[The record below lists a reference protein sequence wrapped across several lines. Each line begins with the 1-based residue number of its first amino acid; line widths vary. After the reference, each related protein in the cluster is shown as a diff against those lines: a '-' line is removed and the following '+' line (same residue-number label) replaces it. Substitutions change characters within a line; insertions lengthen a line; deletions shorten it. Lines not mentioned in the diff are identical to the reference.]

1 MFISLSAMLNDLFPY
16 IWPKSRN
23 DIKSRIIIAL
33 IILILAKVL
42 TVLVP
47 YTYKW
52 ATDAIVGDN
61 TAPNILPIVFLTPV
75 MLIIAFGVGRILMV
89 AFNQL
94 RDALFVKVGQTAV
107 RNLGKKSFHHLHS
120 LSLSF
125 HLNRRTGALNR
136 ITDRGVK
143 GIESIIR
150 LLILNTFPT
159 VIEFVFVGFILLY
172 EFDWRFLIV
181 VFLTVITYTFFT
193 VYYSSLRN
201 IYRTQMNSS
210 DEDANTKSLDA
221 LINYE
226 TVKHFN
232 NEQIEEERFD
242 EAMSGYEKASSKVL
256 TSLAFLNFGQ
266 TAIFT
271 IGLTICMLMSGI
283 EVSKG
288 NQTIGDFVLVNA
300 LLMQLSIPL
309 NFFGFIYRE
318 ISQGMI
324 DLRSLFSV
332 LKIEPEIKDK
342 KNAID
347 MSFDKTDIEFK
358 NVSFSYDN
366 KRNVLSKINFKIPS
380 GSSLA
385 IVGPTGAGKSTISRL
400 LFRFYDVSS
409 GSILVN
415 GKDVR
420 DITQVS
426 LRKNIGVVPQDTVL
440 FNDTIYYN
448 LSYGKI
454 NADEKEIWEVARRAK
469 LSELIKTLPDGMS
482 TVVGERGLKLSGGE
496 KQRVAIAR
504 TLLKNP
510 PILILDEATSS
521 LDTLTEKE
529 IKVSLNNLAKKRTSI
544 IIAHR
549 LSTIV
554 DADKILVFEKGK
566 IIEQGTHIQLLK
578 KKGLYADMWNTQ
590 QTIEKA
596 EETLQNIKPEYKKL
610 LRK

>member
-1 MFISLSAMLNDLFPY
+1 MLNDLFPY
-16 IWPKSRN
+16 IWPKGRN

-33 IILILAKVL
+33 IILILAKIL

-61 TAPNILPIVFLTPV
+61 TAPNIIPIVLLTPV

-107 RNLGKKSFHHLHS
+107 RSLGKKSFHHLHS

-125 HLNRRTGALNR
+125 HLNRRTGALSR

-193 VYYSSLRN
+193 VYYSSLRK
-201 IYRTQMNSS
+201 IYRKQMNSS

-342 KNAID
+342 KNAIE
-347 MSFDKTDIEFK
+347 MSFEKTDIEFK

-366 KRNVLSKINFKIPS
+366 KRNVLNKINFKIPS

-385 IVGPTGAGKSTISRL
+385 IVGPTGSGKSTISRL

>member
-1 MFISLSAMLNDLFPY
+1 MLNDLFPY
-16 IWPKSRN
+16 IWPKGRN

-33 IILILAKVL
+33 IILILAKIL

-61 TAPNILPIVFLTPV
+61 TAPNIIPIVLLTPV

-107 RNLGKKSFHHLHS
+107 RSLGKKSFHHLHS

-193 VYYSSLRN
+193 VYYSSLRK
-201 IYRTQMNSS
+201 IYRKQMNSS

-342 KNAID
+342 KNAIE
-347 MSFDKTDIEFK
+347 MSFEKTDIEFK

-366 KRNVLSKINFKIPS
+366 KRNVLNKINFKIPS

-385 IVGPTGAGKSTISRL
+385 IVGPTGSGKSTISRL

>member
-1 MFISLSAMLNDLFPY
+1 
-16 IWPKSRN
+16 
-23 DIKSRIIIAL
+23 
-33 IILILAKVL
+33 
-42 TVLVP
+42 
-47 YTYKW
+47 
-52 ATDAIVGDN
+52 
-61 TAPNILPIVFLTPV
+61 

-107 RNLGKKSFHHLHS
+107 RSLGKKSFHHLHS

-193 VYYSSLRN
+193 VYYSSLRK
-201 IYRTQMNSS
+201 IYRKQMNSS

-342 KNAID
+342 KNAIE
-347 MSFDKTDIEFK
+347 MSFEKTDIEFK

-366 KRNVLSKINFKIPS
+366 KRNVLNKINFKIPS

>member
-1 MFISLSAMLNDLFPY
+1 MLNDLFPY
-16 IWPKSRN
+16 IWPKGRN

-33 IILILAKVL
+33 IILILAKIL

-61 TAPNILPIVFLTPV
+61 TAPNIIPIVLLTPV

-107 RNLGKKSFHHLHS
+107 RSLGKKSFHHLHS

-159 VIEFVFVGFILLY
+159 LIEFVFVGFILLY

-181 VFLTVITYTFFT
+181 VFLTVISYTFFT
-193 VYYSSLRN
+193 VYYSSLRK

-342 KNAID
+342 KNATD

-366 KRNVLSKINFKIPS
+366 KRNVLNKINFKIPS

-385 IVGPTGAGKSTISRL
+385 IVGPTGSGKSTISRL

-454 NADEKEIWEVARRAK
+454 NADEKEIWEVSRRAK

>member
-1 MFISLSAMLNDLFPY
+1 MLNDLFPY
-16 IWPKSRN
+16 IWPKDRN

-33 IILILAKVL
+33 IILILAKIL

-61 TAPNILPIVFLTPV
+61 TAPNIIPIVLLTPV
-75 MLIIAFGVGRILMV
+75 MLIIAFGIGRILMV

-107 RNLGKKSFHHLHS
+107 RSLGKKSFHHLHS

-125 HLNRRTGALNR
+125 HLNRRTGALSR

-159 VIEFVFVGFILLY
+159 LIEFIFVGFILLY

-181 VFLTVITYTFFT
+181 VFLTVISYTFFT
-193 VYYSSLRN
+193 VYYSSLRK
-201 IYRTQMNSS
+201 IYRTQMNAS

-342 KNAID
+342 KNAIE
-347 MSFDKTDIEFK
+347 MSFEKTDIEFK

-366 KRNVLSKINFKIPS
+366 KRNVLNKINFKIPS

-420 DITQVS
+420 DITQVC

-454 NADEKEIWEVARRAK
+454 NADEKEIWEVAKRSK
-469 LSELIKTLPDGMS
+469 LSELITTLPDGMS

-566 IIEQGTHIQLLK
+566 ILEQGTHIQLLK

>member
-1 MFISLSAMLNDLFPY
+1 MLNDLFPY
-16 IWPKSRN
+16 IWPKGRN

-61 TAPNILPIVFLTPV
+61 TAPHIIPIVFLTPV

-136 ITDRGVK
+136 ATDRGVK

-181 VFLTVITYTFFT
+181 VFLTVISYTVFT
-193 VYYSSLRN
+193 VYCSSLRN

-210 DEDANTKSLDA
+210 DEDANTKSLDS

-342 KNAID
+342 KNAIE
-347 MSFDKTDIEFK
+347 MSFEKTDIEFK

-366 KRNVLSKINFKIPS
+366 KRNVLNKINFKIPS

-454 NADEKEIWEVARRAK
+454 NADEKEIWEVSRRAK

>member
-1 MFISLSAMLNDLFPY
+1 MLNDLFPY
-16 IWPKSRN
+16 IWPKGRN

-33 IILILAKVL
+33 IILILAKIL

-61 TAPNILPIVFLTPV
+61 TAPNIIPIVLLTPV

-107 RNLGKKSFHHLHS
+107 RSLGKKSFHHLHS

-125 HLNRRTGALNR
+125 HLNRRTGALSR

-193 VYYSSLRN
+193 VYYSSLRK
-201 IYRTQMNSS
+201 IYRKQMNSS

-232 NEQIEEERFD
+232 NEQIEEDRFD

-342 KNAID
+342 KNAIE
-347 MSFDKTDIEFK
+347 MSFEKTDIEFK

-366 KRNVLSKINFKIPS
+366 KRNVLNKINFKIPS

-385 IVGPTGAGKSTISRL
+385 IVGPTGSGKSTISRL

>member
-1 MFISLSAMLNDLFPY
+1 MCI
-16 IWPKSRN
+16 
-23 DIKSRIIIAL
+23 
-33 IILILAKVL
+33 
-42 TVLVP
+42 
-47 YTYKW
+47 
-52 ATDAIVGDN
+52 
-61 TAPNILPIVFLTPV
+61 
-75 MLIIAFGVGRILMV
+75 
-89 AFNQL
+89 
-94 RDALFVKVGQTAV
+94 RD
-107 RNLGKKSFHHLHS
+107 S
-120 LSLSF
+120 
-125 HLNRRTGALNR
+125 
-136 ITDRGVK
+136 
-143 GIESIIR
+143 
-150 LLILNTFPT
+150 
-159 VIEFVFVGFILLY
+159 
-172 EFDWRFLIV
+172 
-181 VFLTVITYTFFT
+181 
-193 VYYSSLRN
+193 
-201 IYRTQMNSS
+201 
-210 DEDANTKSLDA
+210 
-221 LINYE
+221 
-226 TVKHFN
+226 
-232 NEQIEEERFD
+232 
-242 EAMSGYEKASSKVL
+242 
-256 TSLAFLNFGQ
+256 
-266 TAIFT
+266 
-271 IGLTICMLMSGI
+271 
-283 EVSKG
+283 
-288 NQTIGDFVLVNA
+288 
-300 LLMQLSIPL
+300 
-309 NFFGFIYRE
+309 
-318 ISQGMI
+318 
-324 DLRSLFSV
+324 
-332 LKIEPEIKDK
+332 
-342 KNAID
+342 
-347 MSFDKTDIEFK
+347 
-358 NVSFSYDN
+358 
-366 KRNVLSKINFKIPS
+366 FKIAS

-454 NADEKEIWEVARRAK
+454 NSDEKEIWEVVRRAK

>member
-1 MFISLSAMLNDLFPY
+1 MLNDLFPY
-16 IWPKSRN
+16 IWPKGRN

-33 IILILAKVL
+33 TLLILAKVL

-61 TAPNILPIVFLTPV
+61 TAPHIIPIVFLTPV

-193 VYYSSLRN
+193 VYYSSLRK
-201 IYRTQMNSS
+201 IYRKQMNSS

-342 KNAID
+342 KNAIE

-366 KRNVLSKINFKIPS
+366 KRNVLNKINFKIPS

-554 DADKILVFEKGK
+554 DADKILVFEKGN

>member
-1 MFISLSAMLNDLFPY
+1 MLNDLFPY
-16 IWPKSRN
+16 IWPKGRN

-33 IILILAKVL
+33 IILILAKIL

-61 TAPNILPIVFLTPV
+61 TAPNIIPIVLLTPV

-159 VIEFVFVGFILLY
+159 LIEFVFVGFVLLY

-181 VFLTVITYTFFT
+181 VLLTVISYTFFT
-193 VYYSSLRN
+193 VYYSSLRK

-342 KNAID
+342 KNAIE

-366 KRNVLSKINFKIPS
+366 KRNVLKKINFKIPS

>member
-1 MFISLSAMLNDLFPY
+1 MLNDLFPY

-33 IILILAKVL
+33 IILILAKIL

-61 TAPNILPIVFLTPV
+61 TAPNIIPIVLLTPV

-107 RNLGKKSFHHLHS
+107 RSLGKKSFHHLHS

-125 HLNRRTGALNR
+125 HLNRRTGALSR

-193 VYYSSLRN
+193 VYYSSLRK
-201 IYRTQMNSS
+201 IYRKQMNSS

-342 KNAID
+342 KNAIE
-347 MSFDKTDIEFK
+347 MSFEKTDIEFK

-366 KRNVLSKINFKIPS
+366 KRNVLNKINFKIPS

>member
-1 MFISLSAMLNDLFPY
+1 MLNDLLPY

-33 IILILAKVL
+33 IILILAKIL

-61 TAPNILPIVFLTPV
+61 TAPNIIPIVFLTPV

-159 VIEFVFVGFILLY
+159 LIEFVFVGFILLY

-181 VFLTVITYTFFT
+181 VFLTVISYTFFT
-193 VYYSSLRN
+193 VYYSSLRK
-201 IYRTQMNSS
+201 IYRIQMNSS

-366 KRNVLSKINFKIPS
+366 KRNVLNKINFKIPS

-400 LFRFYDVSS
+400 LFRFYDVSN

-521 LDTLTEKE
+521 LDILTEKE

>member
-1 MFISLSAMLNDLFPY
+1 MLNDLFPY
-16 IWPKSRN
+16 IWPKGRN

-33 IILILAKVL
+33 IILILAKIL

-61 TAPNILPIVFLTPV
+61 TAPNIIPIVLLTPV

-107 RNLGKKSFHHLHS
+107 RSLGKKSFHHLHS

-125 HLNRRTGALNR
+125 HLNRRTGALSR

-193 VYYSSLRN
+193 VYYSSLRK
-201 IYRTQMNSS
+201 IYRKQMNSS

-232 NEQIEEERFD
+232 NEKIEEERFD

-283 EVSKG
+283 EVSNG

-342 KNAID
+342 KNAIE
-347 MSFDKTDIEFK
+347 MSFEKTDIEFK

-366 KRNVLSKINFKIPS
+366 KRNVLNKINFKIPS

-415 GKDVR
+415 GKDIR

>member
-1 MFISLSAMLNDLFPY
+1 MLNDLFPY
-16 IWPKSRN
+16 IWPKGRN

-61 TAPNILPIVFLTPV
+61 TAPHIIPIVFLTPV

-159 VIEFVFVGFILLY
+159 IIEFIFVGFILLY
-172 EFDWRFLIV
+172 EFDWRFLFV
-181 VFLTVITYTFFT
+181 VFLTVISYTVFT

-201 IYRTQMNSS
+201 IYREQMNSS
-210 DEDANTKSLDA
+210 DEDANTKSLDS

-242 EAMSGYEKASSKVL
+242 EAMSGFEKASSKVL

-347 MSFDKTDIEFK
+347 MSFYKADIEFK
-358 NVSFSYDN
+358 NVSFSYDK
-366 KRNVLSKINFKIPS
+366 KRVVLDKINFKIPS
-380 GSSLA
+380 GSSIA

-400 LFRFYDVSS
+400 LFRFYDVAS

-415 GKDVR
+415 GKDIR

-440 FNDTIYYN
+440 FNDTIHYN

-454 NADEKEIWEVARRAK
+454 NADEKEIWEVSRRAK

>member
-1 MFISLSAMLNDLFPY
+1 MLNDLFPY
-16 IWPKSRN
+16 IWPKGRN

-33 IILILAKVL
+33 IILILAKIL

-61 TAPNILPIVFLTPV
+61 TAPNIIPIVLLTPV

-107 RNLGKKSFHHLHS
+107 RSLGKKSFHHLHS

-193 VYYSSLRN
+193 VYYSSLRK

-342 KNAID
+342 KNAIE
-347 MSFDKTDIEFK
+347 MSFEKTDIEFK

-366 KRNVLSKINFKIPS
+366 KRNVLNKINFKIPS

>member
-1 MFISLSAMLNDLFPY
+1 MSSMLNDLFPY
-16 IWPKSRN
+16 IWPKGRN

-33 IILILAKVL
+33 IILILAKIL

-61 TAPNILPIVFLTPV
+61 TAPNIIPIVLLTPV

-181 VFLTVITYTFFT
+181 VFLTVISYTFFT
-193 VYYSSLRN
+193 VYYSSLRK
-201 IYRTQMNSS
+201 IYRKQMNSS

-342 KNAID
+342 KNAIE

-366 KRNVLSKINFKIPS
+366 KRNVLNKINFKIPS

>member
-1 MFISLSAMLNDLFPY
+1 MLNDLFPY
-16 IWPKSRN
+16 IWPKGRN

-61 TAPNILPIVFLTPV
+61 TAPHIIPIVFLTPV

-159 VIEFVFVGFILLY
+159 IIEFIFVGFILLY
-172 EFDWRFLIV
+172 EFDWRFLFV
-181 VFLTVITYTFFT
+181 VFLTVISYTVFT

-210 DEDANTKSLDA
+210 DEDANTKSLDS

-242 EAMSGYEKASSKVL
+242 KAMSGFEKASSKVL

-347 MSFDKTDIEFK
+347 MSFYKADIEFK
-358 NVSFSYDN
+358 NVSFSYDE
-366 KRNVLSKINFKIPS
+366 KRVVLDKINFKIPS
-380 GSSLA
+380 GSSIA

-409 GSILVN
+409 GSILIN
-415 GKDVR
+415 GNDIR

-440 FNDTIYYN
+440 FNDTIHYN

-454 NADEKEIWEVARRAK
+454 NADEKEIWEVSRRAK

-521 LDTLTEKE
+521 LDTLTEKD

>member
-1 MFISLSAMLNDLFPY
+1 MLNDLFPY
-16 IWPKSRN
+16 IWPKGRN

-33 IILILAKVL
+33 IILILAKIL

-61 TAPNILPIVFLTPV
+61 TAPNIIPIVLLTPV

-107 RNLGKKSFHHLHS
+107 RSLGKKSFHHLHS

-159 VIEFVFVGFILLY
+159 VIEFIFVGFILLY

-193 VYYSSLRN
+193 VYYSSLRK
-201 IYRTQMNSS
+201 IYRKQMNSS

-342 KNAID
+342 KNAIE
-347 MSFDKTDIEFK
+347 MSFEKTDIEFK

-366 KRNVLSKINFKIPS
+366 KRNVLNKINFKIPS

>member
-1 MFISLSAMLNDLFPY
+1 MLNDLFPY
-16 IWPKSRN
+16 IWPKGRN

-33 IILILAKVL
+33 IILILAKIL

-61 TAPNILPIVFLTPV
+61 TAPNIIPIVLLTPV

-107 RNLGKKSFHHLHS
+107 RSLGKKSFHHLHS

-181 VFLTVITYTFFT
+181 VFLTVISYTFFT
-193 VYYSSLRN
+193 VYYSSLRK

-342 KNAID
+342 KNAIE
-347 MSFDKTDIEFK
+347 MSFEKTDIEFK

-366 KRNVLSKINFKIPS
+366 KRNVLNKINFIIPS

-469 LSELIKTLPDGMS
+469 LSELIKTLPHGMS

-529 IKVSLNNLAKKRTSI
+529 IKASLNNLAKKRTSI

-566 IIEQGTHIQLLK
+566 IIEQGTHIQLLR

>member
-1 MFISLSAMLNDLFPY
+1 MLNDLFPY
-16 IWPKSRN
+16 IWPKGRN

-33 IILILAKVL
+33 IILILAKIL

-61 TAPNILPIVFLTPV
+61 TAPNIIPIVLLTPV

-107 RNLGKKSFHHLHS
+107 RSLGKKSFHHLHS

-136 ITDRGVK
+136 ITDRGIK

-159 VIEFVFVGFILLY
+159 LIEFIFVGFILLY

-181 VFLTVITYTFFT
+181 VFLTVISYTFFT
-193 VYYSSLRN
+193 VYYSSLRK

-342 KNAID
+342 ENAIN

-366 KRNVLSKINFKIPS
+366 KRKVLYKINFKIPS

-385 IVGPTGAGKSTISRL
+385 IVGPTGSGKSTISRL

-420 DITQVS
+420 DITQGS

-454 NADEKEIWEVARRAK
+454 NADKKEIWEVARRAK

-529 IKVSLNNLAKKRTSI
+529 IKASLNNLAKKRTSI

>member
-1 MFISLSAMLNDLFPY
+1 MLNDLFPY
-16 IWPKSRN
+16 IWPKGRN

-33 IILILAKVL
+33 IILILAKIL

-61 TAPNILPIVFLTPV
+61 TAPNIIPIVLLTPV

-107 RNLGKKSFHHLHS
+107 RSLGKKSFHHLHS

-193 VYYSSLRN
+193 VYYSSLRK
-201 IYRTQMNSS
+201 IYRKQMNSS

-342 KNAID
+342 KNAIK
-347 MSFDKTDIEFK
+347 MSFEKTDIEFK

-366 KRNVLSKINFKIPS
+366 KRNVLNKINFKIPS

>member
-1 MFISLSAMLNDLFPY
+1 MLNDLFPY
-16 IWPKSRN
+16 IWPKGRN

-33 IILILAKVL
+33 IILILAKIL

-61 TAPNILPIVFLTPV
+61 TAPNIIPIVLLTPV

-107 RNLGKKSFHHLHS
+107 RSLGKKSFHHLHS

-159 VIEFVFVGFILLY
+159 LIEFIFVGFILLY

-181 VFLTVITYTFFT
+181 VFLTVISYTFFT
-193 VYYSSLRN
+193 VYYSSLRK

-342 KNAID
+342 KNAIE

-366 KRNVLSKINFKIPS
+366 KRNVLNKINFKISS

>member
-1 MFISLSAMLNDLFPY
+1 MLNDLFPY
-16 IWPKSRN
+16 IWPKGRN

-33 IILILAKVL
+33 IILILAKIL

-61 TAPNILPIVFLTPV
+61 TAPNIIPIVLLTPV

-107 RNLGKKSFHHLHS
+107 RSLGKKSFHHLHS

-125 HLNRRTGALNR
+125 HLNRRTGALSR

-193 VYYSSLRN
+193 VYYSSLRK
-201 IYRTQMNSS
+201 IYRKQMNSS

-283 EVSKG
+283 EVSNG

-342 KNAID
+342 KNAIE
-347 MSFDKTDIEFK
+347 MSFEKTDIEFK

-366 KRNVLSKINFKIPS
+366 KRNVLNKINFKIPS

-409 GSILVN
+409 GSICVN

>member
-1 MFISLSAMLNDLFPY
+1 MLNDLFPY
-16 IWPKSRN
+16 IWPKGRN

-61 TAPNILPIVFLTPV
+61 TAPHIIPIVFLTPV

-159 VIEFVFVGFILLY
+159 IIEFIFVGFILLY
-172 EFDWRFLIV
+172 EFDWRFLFV
-181 VFLTVITYTFFT
+181 VFLTVISYTVFT

-201 IYRTQMNSS
+201 IYREQMNSS
-210 DEDANTKSLDA
+210 DEDANTKSLDS

-242 EAMSGYEKASSKVL
+242 EAMSGFEKASSKVL

-347 MSFDKTDIEFK
+347 MSFYKADIEFK
-358 NVSFSYDN
+358 NVSFSYDE
-366 KRNVLSKINFKIPS
+366 KRVVLDKINFKIPS
-380 GSSLA
+380 GSSIA

-400 LFRFYDVSS
+400 LFRFYDVAS

-415 GKDVR
+415 GKDIR

-440 FNDTIYYN
+440 FNDTIHYN

-454 NADEKEIWEVARRAK
+454 NADEKEIWEVSRRAK

-482 TVVGERGLKLSGGE
+482 TIVGERGLKLSGGE

>member
-1 MFISLSAMLNDLFPY
+1 MLNDLFPY
-16 IWPKSRN
+16 IWPKGRN

-61 TAPNILPIVFLTPV
+61 TAPHIIPIVFLTPI

-159 VIEFVFVGFILLY
+159 IIEFIFVGFILLY
-172 EFDWRFLIV
+172 EFDWRFLFV
-181 VFLTVITYTFFT
+181 VFLTVISYTVFT

-201 IYRTQMNSS
+201 IYREQMNSS
-210 DEDANTKSLDA
+210 DEDANTKSLDS

-242 EAMSGYEKASSKVL
+242 EAMSGFEKASSKVL

-347 MSFDKTDIEFK
+347 MSFYKADIEFK
-358 NVSFSYDN
+358 NVSFSYDK
-366 KRNVLSKINFKIPS
+366 KRVVLDKINFKIPS
-380 GSSLA
+380 GSSIA

-400 LFRFYDVSS
+400 LFRFYDVAS

-415 GKDVR
+415 GKDIR

-440 FNDTIYYN
+440 FNDTIHYN

-454 NADEKEIWEVARRAK
+454 NADEKEIWEVSRRAK

>member
-1 MFISLSAMLNDLFPY
+1 MLNDLFPY
-16 IWPKSRN
+16 IWPKGRH

-33 IILILAKVL
+33 IILILAKIL

-61 TAPNILPIVFLTPV
+61 TAPNIIPIVLLTPV

-107 RNLGKKSFHHLHS
+107 RSLGKKSFHHLHS

-125 HLNRRTGALNR
+125 HLNRRTGALSR

-193 VYYSSLRN
+193 VYYSSLRK

-342 KNAID
+342 KNAIE

-366 KRNVLSKINFKIPS
+366 KRNVLNKINFKIPS

-385 IVGPTGAGKSTISRL
+385 IVGPTGSGKSTISRL

>member
-1 MFISLSAMLNDLFPY
+1 MLNDLFPY
-16 IWPKSRN
+16 IWPKGRN

-33 IILILAKVL
+33 IILILAKIL

-61 TAPNILPIVFLTPV
+61 TAPNIIPIVLLTPV

-107 RNLGKKSFHHLHS
+107 RSLGKKSFHHLHS

-181 VFLTVITYTFFT
+181 VFLTVISYTFFT
-193 VYYSSLRN
+193 VYYSSLRK

-342 KNAID
+342 KNAIE
-347 MSFDKTDIEFK
+347 MSFEKTDIEFK

-366 KRNVLSKINFKIPS
+366 KRNVLNKINFKIPS

>member
-1 MFISLSAMLNDLFPY
+1 MLNDLFPY
-16 IWPKSRN
+16 IWPKGRN

-33 IILILAKVL
+33 IILILAKIL

-61 TAPNILPIVFLTPV
+61 TAPNIIPIVLLTPV

-107 RNLGKKSFHHLHS
+107 RSLGKKSFHHLHS

-125 HLNRRTGALNR
+125 HLNRRTGALSR

-181 VFLTVITYTFFT
+181 VFLTVISYTFFT
-193 VYYSSLRN
+193 VYYSSLRK

-342 KNAID
+342 KNAIE
-347 MSFDKTDIEFK
+347 MSFEKTDIEFK

-366 KRNVLSKINFKIPS
+366 KRNVLNKINFKIPS

-400 LFRFYDVSS
+400 LFRFYDVSN

-469 LSELIKTLPDGMS
+469 LSELIKTLSDGMS

>member
-1 MFISLSAMLNDLFPY
+1 MLNDLFPY
-16 IWPKSRN
+16 IWPKGRN

-33 IILILAKVL
+33 IILILAKIL

-61 TAPNILPIVFLTPV
+61 TAPNIIPIVLLTPV

-107 RNLGKKSFHHLHS
+107 RSLGKKSFHHLHS

-125 HLNRRTGALNR
+125 HLNRRTGALSR

-193 VYYSSLRN
+193 VYYSSLRK
-201 IYRTQMNSS
+201 IYRKQMNSS

-342 KNAID
+342 KNAIE
-347 MSFDKTDIEFK
+347 MSFEKTDIEFK

-366 KRNVLSKINFKIPS
+366 KRNVLNKINFKIPS

-454 NADEKEIWEVARRAK
+454 NADEKEIWDVARRAK

-549 LSTIV
+549 LSTII

>member
-1 MFISLSAMLNDLFPY
+1 MLNDLFPY

-33 IILILAKVL
+33 IILILAKIL

-61 TAPNILPIVFLTPV
+61 TAPNIIPIVLITPV

-159 VIEFVFVGFILLY
+159 LIEFVFVGFILLY

-181 VFLTVITYTFFT
+181 VFLTVISYTFFT
-193 VYYSSLRN
+193 VYYSSLRK

-342 KNAID
+342 KNAIE
-347 MSFDKTDIEFK
+347 MSFEKTDIEFK

-366 KRNVLSKINFKIPS
+366 IRNVLNKINFKIPS

>member
-1 MFISLSAMLNDLFPY
+1 MLNDLFPY
-16 IWPKSRN
+16 IWPKGRN

-33 IILILAKVL
+33 IILILAKIL

-61 TAPNILPIVFLTPV
+61 TAPNIIPIVLLTPV

-107 RNLGKKSFHHLHS
+107 RSLGKKSFHHLHS

-125 HLNRRTGALNR
+125 HLNRRTGALSR

-193 VYYSSLRN
+193 VYYSSLRK
-201 IYRTQMNSS
+201 IYRKQMNSS

-342 KNAID
+342 KNAIE
-347 MSFDKTDIEFK
+347 MSFEKTDIEFK

-366 KRNVLSKINFKIPS
+366 KRNVLNKINFKIPS

-469 LSELIKTLPDGMS
+469 LSELIKTLPDGMN

>member
-1 MFISLSAMLNDLFPY
+1 MLNDLFPY
-16 IWPKSRN
+16 IWPKGRN

-33 IILILAKVL
+33 IILILAKIL

-61 TAPNILPIVFLTPV
+61 TAPNIIPIVFLTPV

-107 RNLGKKSFHHLHS
+107 RSLGKKSFHHLHS

-193 VYYSSLRN
+193 VYYSSLRK
-201 IYRTQMNSS
+201 IYRKQMNSS

-342 KNAID
+342 KNAIE
-347 MSFDKTDIEFK
+347 MSFEKTDIEFK

-366 KRNVLSKINFKIPS
+366 KRNVLNKINFKIPS

>member
-1 MFISLSAMLNDLFPY
+1 MLNDLFPY
-16 IWPKSRN
+16 IWPKGRN

-33 IILILAKVL
+33 IILILAKIL

-61 TAPNILPIVFLTPV
+61 TAPNIIPIVLLTPV

-107 RNLGKKSFHHLHS
+107 RSLGKKSFHHLHS

-193 VYYSSLRN
+193 VYYSSLRK
-201 IYRTQMNSS
+201 IYRKQMNSS

-342 KNAID
+342 KNAIE
-347 MSFDKTDIEFK
+347 MSFEKTDIEFK

-366 KRNVLSKINFKIPS
+366 KRNVLNKINFKIPS

-415 GKDVR
+415 GQDVR
-420 DITQVS
+420 DITQAS

>member
-1 MFISLSAMLNDLFPY
+1 MLNDLFPY
-16 IWPKSRN
+16 IWPKGRN

-33 IILILAKVL
+33 IILILAKIL

-61 TAPNILPIVFLTPV
+61 TAPNIIPIVLLTPV

-107 RNLGKKSFHHLHS
+107 RSLGKKSFHHLHS

-159 VIEFVFVGFILLY
+159 LIEFVFVGFILLY

-181 VFLTVITYTFFT
+181 VFLTVISYTFFT
-193 VYYSSLRN
+193 VYYSSLRK

-347 MSFDKTDIEFK
+347 MSFEKTDIEFK

-366 KRNVLSKINFKIPS
+366 KRNVLNKINFKIPS

>member
-1 MFISLSAMLNDLFPY
+1 MLNDLFPY

-33 IILILAKVL
+33 IILILAKIL

-52 ATDAIVGDN
+52 ATDSIVGDN
-61 TAPNILPIVFLTPV
+61 TAPNIIPIVLLTPV

-107 RNLGKKSFHHLHS
+107 RSLGKKSFHHLHS

-193 VYYSSLRN
+193 VYYSSLRK
-201 IYRTQMNSS
+201 IYRKQMNSS

-342 KNAID
+342 KNAIE
-347 MSFDKTDIEFK
+347 MSFEKTDIEFK

-366 KRNVLSKINFKIPS
+366 KRNVLNKINFKIPS

>member
-1 MFISLSAMLNDLFPY
+1 MLNDLFPY
-16 IWPKSRN
+16 IWPKGRN

-61 TAPNILPIVFLTPV
+61 TAPHIIPIVFLTPV

-159 VIEFVFVGFILLY
+159 IIEFIFVGFILLY
-172 EFDWRFLIV
+172 EFDWRFLFV
-181 VFLTVITYTFFT
+181 VFLTVISYTVFT

-201 IYRTQMNSS
+201 IYREQMNSS
-210 DEDANTKSLDA
+210 DEDANTKSLDS

-242 EAMSGYEKASSKVL
+242 KAMSGFEKASSKVL

-347 MSFDKTDIEFK
+347 MSFFKADIEFK
-358 NVSFSYDN
+358 NVSFSYDK
-366 KRNVLSKINFKIPS
+366 KRVVLEKINFKIPS
-380 GSSLA
+380 GSSIA

-400 LFRFYDVSS
+400 LFRFYDVAS

-415 GKDVR
+415 GNDIR

-440 FNDTIYYN
+440 FNDTIHYN

-454 NADEKEIWEVARRAK
+454 NADEKEIWEVSRRAK

-482 TVVGERGLKLSGGE
+482 TIVGERGLKLSGGE